1 MVPLIVCWGLFKS
14 LLGFTGGQSS
24 KPPHMDL
31 AIVTYCHAYV
41 TVILI
46 SEARLSGTSITYF
59 FLLMFLAFDVTL
71 FKYCYYY
78 CPWQDCFIYILKEDG
93 S

>member
-1 MVPLIVCWGLFKS
+1 MIMVPLIVCWGLFKS

-46 SEARLSGTSITYF
+46 SEARLSGT
-59 FLLMFLAFDVTL
+59 
-71 FKYCYYY
+71 
-78 CPWQDCFIYILKEDG
+78 
-93 S
+93 